1 MDHPAHQPHPEDFAA
16 TAAVDVVVPVYGGP
30 EETRRCLESLLAN
43 PQATPFEIIVVND
56 ASPDAA
62 IRAFLAELSGAGR
75 IVLIENEFNV
85 GFVDSANLGLMAH
98 PDRDVVLLN
107 SDTEVHGD
115 WLDRMRAC
123 ARSHTDVATVT
134 PFSNNATLCS
144 YPRVSQGNA
153 LPAGK
158 TAAELDDI
166 FREVNKGRSA
176 EIPTAVGFCVYFTR
190 HGFNK
195 VGFLD
200 SLHYDRGYCEENDFS
215 ARAHG
220 LGFRHLL
227 CGDVFVF
234 HQGGVSFGAGA
245 TALSEAAMLT
255 FNRLHP
261 HYWPLVAK
269 HLQQDPQRELRR
281 RVDIARLTRSGRPKI
296 LFIGDSNPGGAQARM
311 QRLARLLEPAYDILL
326 LTPADGGSVSLEWAR
341 GGEEF
346 NAFFDLATDYELLL
360 GFLRGAGTVRVDI
373 HQTAGHERRLLDL
386 LRDLGAPYDFTVHD
400 YLPLCPFTYSRD
412 GESSFCG
419 RPDEAVCQDCYSGR
433 EDPAEEDL
441 EQQRRFYRE
450 LLSGAER
457 VLVPSRPAQKHFQE
471 FFPGANVVRMT
482 VPEAEPDDAGAA
494 STPMLKVLI
503 LGDLSDENG
512 LDRLEACAADAASR
526 QLPIYFR
533 VLGRPLRRPRLAPDA
548 PLSFSGP
555 VGETEMARLAACE
568 RADAVFFPGCRPQPD
583 AITLGAAA
591 MTGLTVVA
599 PALEIFCER
608 LDGLQARLFDPG
620 LPPAGVND
628 ELMRLQTGVDLKRV
642 EA

>member
-1 MDHPAHQPHPEDFAA
+1 MDHQADHPAHQPHPEDFAA
-16 TAAVDVVVPVYGGP
+16 ATTVDVVVPVYGGP
-30 EETRRCLESLLAN
+30 EETRCCIESLLAY

-107 SDTEVHGD
+107 SDTRVHGD
-115 WLDRMRAC
+115 WLDRLRAC
-123 ARSHTDVATVT
+123 ARSHADVATVT

-144 YPRVSQGNA
+144 YPRVSRGNA
-153 LPAGK
+153 LPAGE

-166 FREVNKGRSA
+166 FREVNRGRSA

-190 HGFNK
+190 HGLDE

-200 SLHYDRGYCEENDFS
+200 SLHYGRGYCEENDFS

-234 HQGGVSFGAGA
+234 HQGGASFGAGA
-245 TALSEAAMLT
+245 AALSEAAMLT

-269 HLQQDPQRELRR
+269 HLEQDPQRELRR
-281 RVDIARLTRSGRPKI
+281 RVDIARLASSGRPKI
-296 LFIGDSNPGGAQARM
+296 LFIGDSNPGGAQTRM
-311 QRLARLLEPAYDILL
+311 QRLARLLEPGYDILL
-326 LTPADGGSVSLEWAR
+326 LTPAGAGSVSLEWAR

-346 NAFFDLATDYELLL
+346 NAFFNLAADYELLL
-360 GFLRGAGTVRVDI
+360 GFLRSAGTVRVDI
-373 HQTAGHERRLLDL
+373 HQTAGHERLPDL
-386 LRDLGAPYDFTVHD
+386 LRDLGVPYDFTVHD
-400 YLPLCPFTYSRD
+400 YRPL
-412 GESSFCG
+412 
-419 RPDEAVCQDCYSGR
+419 DEEG
-433 EDPAEEDL
+433 L

-471 FFPGANVVRMT
+471 FFPDANVVRMT
-482 VPEAEPDDAGAA
+482 VPAAEPDDAGVSSA
-494 STPMLKVLI
+494 PILKVLI
-503 LGDLSDENG
+503 LGDLSDEDG
-512 LDRLEACAADAASR
+512 LDRLEACAADASSR
-526 QLPIYFR
+526 RLPIYFR

-555 VGETEMARLAACE
+555 VGENEMARLAACE

-599 PALEIFCER
+599 PALEIFSER
-608 LDGLQARLFDPG
+608 LGGLQARLFDPG
-620 LPPAGVND
+620 LPPDGVND
-628 ELMRLQTGVDLKRV
+628 ELMRLQAGPGLKR
-642 EA
+642 AKA